1 MRIGIPEALLFQ
13 RYEPII
19 RTFFNNLEV
28 DVVYS
33 GPSNQDILERG
44 IRNCVDEACLPMK
57 LFQGHVSKLSE
68 ECDKVVVPR
77 LMKCEFGDSICPKFS
92 GLPELVG
99 KGNYQSRFIFS
110 DPLYLNDRAKLEQAV
125 VKQGKQLE
133 VPKENIRRAFR
144 AAEAA
149 MNIRKAVYRAETDF
163 ADAAGMGESEETKNP
178 GERRKSRVA
187 LLGHPYNI
195 SDSFANRNLINKLK
209 RLEIEVITGEEMQEK
224 DFNKQLTGLMKA
236 PYWMFYRENFGKAGA
251 LLESGSIDGILYVSS
266 FCCGTDSVIIEM
278 IKSRID
284 DFPMLVLK
292 IDEHTAE
299 AGIDTRLEAFSE
311 LLERRRYHE
320 AHLS

>member
-19 RTFFNNLEV
+19 KTFFNNLGV

-44 IRNCVDEACLPMK
+44 IKNCVDEACLPMK
-57 LFQGHVSKLSE
+57 LFQGHVSRLEE

-77 LMKCEFGDSICPKFS
+77 LMKCEFGNSICPKFS
-92 GLPELVG
+92 GLPELIG
-99 KGNYQSRFIFS
+99 KGNSKNKFIFT
-110 DPLYLNDRAKLEQAV
+110 DPLYLNDRAKLEKAV
-125 VKQGKQLE
+125 IKQGKQIE
-133 VPKENIRRAFR
+133 VPKENILRAFR
-144 AAEAA
+144 AGEAA

-163 ADAAGMGESEETKNP
+163 AEVAGMGESRG
-178 GERRKSRVA
+178 GESKGSRVA

-195 SDSFANRNLINKLK
+195 SDSFANRNLIFKLK
-209 RLEIEVITGEEMQEK
+209 RLGIEVVTGEELQGK
-224 DFNKQLTGLMKA
+224 DFDQQITGLMKA
-236 PYWMFYRENFGKAGA
+236 PYWMFYRENLGRAGV
-251 LLESGSIDGILYVSS
+251 LLKNESIDGILYVSS
-266 FCCGTDSVIIEM
+266 FCCGTDSVIIGM
-278 IKSRID
+278 IRSRIG

-292 IDEHTAE
+292 LDEHTAE
-299 AGIDTRLEAFSE
+299 AGVDTRLEAFSE